1 MYRVTTQLNET
12 GINHVCLWRIDSIGM
27 SVESYTRLFVLSR
40 HCTVLRTAWTK
51 NPLAPSSL
59 DIVRTRCHEAPCN
72 GL

>member
-40 HCTVLRTAWTK
+40 HCTVLRTAWK
-51 NPLAPSSL
+51 KP
-59 DIVRTRCHEAPCN
+59 PCTIIFRYCTYSVPRST
-72 GL
+72 L